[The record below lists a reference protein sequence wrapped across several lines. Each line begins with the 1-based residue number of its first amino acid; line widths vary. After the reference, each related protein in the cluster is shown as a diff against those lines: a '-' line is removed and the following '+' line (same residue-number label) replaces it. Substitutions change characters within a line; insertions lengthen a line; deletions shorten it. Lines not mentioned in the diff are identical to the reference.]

1 MTHYAHMIH
10 VNRLQVAAHI
20 GFYASERAK
29 KQTVEI
35 SFRLYFPEAPV
46 CATDDEAEFVDY
58 GTLCKVLT
66 DFIASHQFNLVEF
79 MGSELFRH
87 LREYLDGRNCGYVK
101 LWLCLNKIAAPV
113 PGLLGGAS
121 FSVSDLAAEDTVA
134 IHA

>member
-1 MTHYAHMIH
+1 MAHYAHMLH

-29 KQTVEI
+29 TQLVEI

-46 CATDDEAEFVDY
+46 CATNDEADFIDY

-66 DFIASHQFNLVEF
+66 DFVASRPFNLIEF

-87 LREYLDGRNCGYVK
+87 LRAYLDGRDAKHLK
-101 LWLCLNKIAAPV
+101 LWLCMNKIEAPV

-121 FSVSDLAAEDTVA
+121 FSVSDLAADDTVA